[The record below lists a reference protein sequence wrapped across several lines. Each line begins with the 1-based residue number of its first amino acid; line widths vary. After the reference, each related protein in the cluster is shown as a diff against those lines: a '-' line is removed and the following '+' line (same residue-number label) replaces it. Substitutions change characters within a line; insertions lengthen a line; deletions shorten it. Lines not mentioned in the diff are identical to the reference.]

1 MADRRWTVV
10 VVPHGPGGSK
20 TLQLSLRAVKI
31 VAGIAAT
38 LVLAAA
44 GLGFTIVYKSVDL
57 SRLERLERRNHALV
71 EEINRAHLSLTV
83 LQDTIEA
90 IAARDQKI
98 RLLAGLDPIDSDVQQ
113 AGIGGPG
120 GPVTEREI
128 LLGETASGQRAL
140 AMSMDLSSLVRRA
153 NLVAASFDAVVDS
166 LESHKATLERT
177 PSIMPTMGWLTSRF
191 SRQRFHPIHHESRPH
206 QGIDVA
212 APIGTPIVAP
222 ADGRVIDVRA
232 KGTGGYGMMLTIDH
246 GGGVVTRYAHC
257 SKILVKVGQRVRR
270 NEKIALVGK
279 TGLATAP
286 HLHYEVIRN
295 GRPVDPW
302 TFILPD
308 VIVD

>member
-20 TLQLSLRAVKI
+20 TLQLSLSAVRIAVGI
-31 VAGIAAT
+31 VATI
-38 LVLAAA
+38 VVAAA
-44 GLGFTIVYKSVDL
+44 VLGFTIVSKSVEL
-57 SRLERLERRNHALV
+57 TRLERLERHNQALV
-71 EEINRAHLSLTV
+71 EEISRAQQSLAV

-90 IAARDQKI
+90 IANRDQKI
-98 RLLAGLDPIDSDVQQ
+98 RLLAGLDPIDPDVQQ
-113 AGIGGPG
+113 AGIGGPE
-120 GPVTEREI
+120 GPVTERQI
-128 LLGETASGQRAL
+128 LLGETSAGQEAL
-140 AMSMDLSSLVRRA
+140 RMSMDLSSLVRRA
-153 NLVAASFDAVVDS
+153 SLVAASFDVVVDS
-166 LESHKATLERT
+166 LETHKATLTRT

-191 SRQRFHPIHHESRPH
+191 SKQRFHPIHHEARPH

-222 ADGRVIDVRA
+222 ADGRVIDVR
-232 KGTGGYGMMLTIDH
+232 GPRGGYGLMVTIDH
-246 GGGVVTRYAHC
+246 GAGLVTRYAHC

>member
-1 MADRRWTVV
+1 MSRRRWTVV
-10 VVPHGPGGSK
+10 VVPHGSGESR

-31 VAGIAAT
+31 LAGVVAVVTVAVGF
-38 LVLAAA
+38 
-44 GLGFTIVYKSVDL
+44 LGFTIVSKSVDL
-57 SRLERLERRNHALV
+57 TRLERLERRNQALV
-71 EEINRAHLSLTV
+71 EEIDRTQYSLTV
-83 LQDTIEA
+83 LQDTISA
-90 IAARDQKI
+90 IAFRDQKI
-98 RLLAGLDPIDSDVQQ
+98 RLLAGLDPIDPDVQQ
-113 AGIGGPG
+113 AGIGGPIG
-120 GPVTEREI
+120 TSSAREL
-128 LLGETASGQRAL
+128 LLGETAEGQEAL
-140 AMSMDLSSLVRRA
+140 QIGLELSSLVRRA

-166 LESHKATLERT
+166 LESHKSQLERT

-191 SRQRFHPIHHESRPH
+191 SRQRFHPIHHEARPH

-222 ADGRVIDVRA
+222 ADGRVIDMRT

-246 GGGVVTRYAHC
+246 GRGLVTRYAHC

-279 TGLATAP
+279 TGIATAP
-286 HLHYEVIRN
+286 HLHYEVIRH

-308 VIVD
+308 IIVD